1 MRSHGFGCSTAKFH
15 TVEIFLV
22 GDRLLSH
29 SWLRLLHVSHQ
40 VFRVLAAVSV
50 LLHTE
55 EWMLQHYNKNYSVVM
70 IHQQHLFQEVH
81 KVLQLVLLSL
91 LSKIQHLEQATEVS
105 AGLRILLDHD
115 NPLTE

>member
-1 MRSHGFGCSTAKFH
+1 
-15 TVEIFLV
+15 
-22 GDRLLSH
+22 
-29 SWLRLLHVSHQ
+29 
-40 VFRVLAAVSV
+40 
-50 LLHTE
+50 
-55 EWMLQHYNKNYSVVM
+55 M

-91 LSKIQHLEQATEVS
+91 LSKTQHLEQATEVS